1 MPRAK
6 YHVVVTDD
14 ASDDLL
20 NIGLY
25 IAEESPAA
33 ALRIV
38 GRLRGAVAELGD
50 RAMRYALVP
59 SHEDS
64 GIRRRVVGSYNIH
77 YHVTDDRVEVL
88 HILHHARDQEQ
99 LLFPED

>member
-1 MPRAK
+1 MPTAK

-14 ASDDLL
+14 ASADLL
-20 NIGLY
+20 DIGLY

-38 GRLRGAVAELGD
+38 GRLRGAA
-50 RAMRYALVP
+50 
-59 SHEDS
+59 
-64 GIRRRVVGSYNIH
+64 VGSYSIF

-88 HILHHARDQEQ
+88 HFLHHARDHEP
-99 LLFPED
+99 LVFPED

>member
-14 ASDDLL
+14 ASADLL
-20 NIGLY
+20 DIGLY

-33 ALRIV
+33 ALRLV
-38 GRLRGAVAELGD
+38 NRLRRAAAELSD

-64 GIRRRVVGSYNIH
+64 DVRRRVVGSYNIF

-88 HILHHARDQEQ
+88 HFLHHARDHEQ
-99 LLFPED
+99 LVFPED